1 MAFIDN
7 CFTAMVFRNLYQA
20 YLLKVGLMQISAYHT
35 PLSTTCHVGL
45 HVDFSSTSF
54 SLGFRLSPPSVK

>member
-20 YLLKVGLMQISAYHT
+20 YLLKVGLMQILAYHA
-35 PLSTTCHVGL
+35 PLSTSYHVTL
-45 HVDFSSTSF
+45 YVNFLSTNFSC
-54 SLGFRLSPPSVK
+54 GR